1 MFDTAPMRLSLGR
14 ALTKPEKELVNWAQ
28 RIKAFHDE

>member
-1 MFDTAPMRLSLGR
+1 MFAMAPMRLSLDR
-14 ALTKPEKELVNWAQ
+14 ALTKPEKELVNWEQ